1 MKRKSEILEMAV
13 ELAAGLHQV
22 GAIDKATLRE
32 IEDFALPMVP
42 PFSAEDIRAIR
53 ERNRVSQPVFAIYLN
68 VGRSTVAQWEQGK
81 KSPSGPAARLLD
93 LVARKGLRV
102 IA

>member
-13 ELAAGLHQV
+13 ELATGLHEV
-22 GAIDKATLRE
+22 GAMDKATLRE
-32 IEDFALPMVP
+32 IEDLALRTVAQ
-42 PFSAEDIRAIR
+42 FTAEEIRAIR

-68 VGRSTVAQWEQGK
+68 VGRSTVAQWEQVK
-81 KSPSGPAARLLD
+81 KRPSGPAARLLD
-93 LVARKGLRV
+93 LVARKGLRA